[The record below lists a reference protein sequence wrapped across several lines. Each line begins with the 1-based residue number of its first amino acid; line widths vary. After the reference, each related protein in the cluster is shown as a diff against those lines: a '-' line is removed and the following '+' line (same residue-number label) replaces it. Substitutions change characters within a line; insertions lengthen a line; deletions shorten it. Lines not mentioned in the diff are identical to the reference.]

1 MARVSGEGVGK
12 KRKFP
17 SFPSPFPSFIFCLW
31 FHFSRGQNRE
41 SRSSVFFLLQN
52 SMETLAT
59 QATRRVVPWFASRKD
74 ICLRFGYA
82 CVVEFIWVNFLCK
95 LGIVRKF
102 AQRDQ
107 DNWSQKKKRLDRATS
122 RSHKIQASSATLLGP
137 RKMYL
142 PYSAEWHDVRG

>member
-1 MARVSGEGVGK
+1 MLFRSRGRAKNGTSKLGGGGEEKKVSLLPLPL
-12 KRKFP
+12 P
-17 SFPSPFPSFIFCLW
+17 SLSFFCLS

-41 SRSSVFFLLQN
+41 SHSSVFFLPRN
-52 SMETLAT
+52 SMEKLAT
-59 QATRRVVPWFASRKD
+59 QATRRVVPCFASRKE

-82 CVVEFIWVNFLCK
+82 CVVEFIRVSFLCK

-102 AQRDQ
+102 
-107 DNWSQKKKRLDRATS
+107 ATS

-142 PYSAEWHDVRG
+142 PYSAE